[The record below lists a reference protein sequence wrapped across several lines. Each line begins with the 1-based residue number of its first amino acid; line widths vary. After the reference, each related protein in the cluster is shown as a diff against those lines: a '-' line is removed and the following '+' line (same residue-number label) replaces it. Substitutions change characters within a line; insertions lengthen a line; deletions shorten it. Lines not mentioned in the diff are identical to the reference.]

1 VITRQDLENAKH
13 GQLFEGEA
21 EPPRS
26 NELLWFLFEVDSV
39 GEGLEEELERQDL
52 VLVDEALQT
61 PQLDDEE
68 HGQDKT
74 IDDLDASLAYL
85 NQGGLLLYIAD
96 EPDSKYGRFVAVVRE
111 GDYSWVTD
119 DMFRD
124 KLEEIMDRGLASDLL
139 TIPGVYEAC
148 YEHFNNEV
156 LDELE
161 AERE

>member
-1 VITRQDLENAKH
+1 MITRQDLENAKH

-26 NELLWFLFEVDSV
+26 NELRAFLFEIDSV
-39 GEGLEEELERQDL
+39 GEELEAELERQDL
-52 VLVDEALQT
+52 VLVDGSLQT

-68 HGQDKT
+68 HGDDKT
-74 IDDLDASLAYL
+74 VDDLDACLVHLS
-85 NQGGLLLYIAD
+85 NGGLLLYISD
-96 EPDSKYGRFVAVVRE
+96 EPGSKYGRFIAVARE

-119 DMFRD
+119 GMFRD
-124 KLEEIMDRGLASDLL
+124 KLEEIMDRGQASDLL

-148 YEHFNNEV
+148 SEHFNNEV